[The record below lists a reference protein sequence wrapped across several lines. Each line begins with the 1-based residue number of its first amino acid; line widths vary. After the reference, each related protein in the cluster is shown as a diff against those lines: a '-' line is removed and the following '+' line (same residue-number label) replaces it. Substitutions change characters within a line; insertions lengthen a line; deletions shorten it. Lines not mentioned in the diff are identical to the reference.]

1 MSGGPVHREEDDIKM
16 DLQIVV
22 CESIYWIDLAEDRV
36 LVNAVM
42 KIRISYNA
50 GNFLSSQL

>member
-1 MSGGPVHREEDDIKM
+1 MHREEDDIKM